1 MELYRVAQDA
11 SNAIQQ
17 SGFSSSFG
25 ALRIQ
30 ILVWKHGMNEL
41 IQAP

>member
-1 MELYRVAQDA
+1 MQLYRVPQDA

-17 SGFSSSFG
+17 SGFSSSFS

-30 ILVWKHGMNEL
+30 ILVEKHGMS
-41 IQAP
+41 